1 MASNDFT
8 IDKVEYQSVFKV
20 FDRDS
25 TGKIQIEQV
34 NHFIQLFEEVQIKAP
49 EEAKN
54 VKKGRE
60 LPVKGTWGVS
70 DKRGAAAQ
78 ASATS
83 ANN

>member
-20 FDRDS
+20 FDREN
-25 TGKIQIEQV
+25 TGKIQIDQV

-49 EEAKN
+49 EETKN
-54 VKKGRE
+54 IKMGRE
-60 LPVKGTWGVS
+60 LPVKGTWGIS

-78 ASATS
+78 ASTS
-83 ANN
+83 AS